1 MKQQIKYLCKQLAM
15 LEKCNIIWRRD
26 AREIK
31 EIIADLSNIRDS
43 MKKFNFV
50 DDDSLDFELDFHIT
64 VLRKH
69 VLHSEVRMQLEYMSD
84 TRAVVGL

>member
-1 MKQQIKYLCKQLAM
+1 MKQQIKYLCNQLSM
-15 LEKCNIIWRRD
+15 LEECNIIWGRD
-26 AREIK
+26 TGEIK
-31 EIIADLSNIRDS
+31 KIIADLSDIRDS

-50 DDDSLDFELDFHIT
+50 DDDSLDFELNFHIT

-69 VLHSEVRMQLEYMSD
+69 VFHAEVRMQLEYMSD